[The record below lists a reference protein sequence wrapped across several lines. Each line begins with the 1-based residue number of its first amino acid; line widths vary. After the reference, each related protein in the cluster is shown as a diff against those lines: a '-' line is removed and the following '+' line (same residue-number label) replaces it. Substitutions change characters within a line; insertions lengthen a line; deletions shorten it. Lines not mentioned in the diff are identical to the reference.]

1 MITRSE
7 AGPPAAS
14 YIPFVLQTSVNVTG
28 YIIDRVELLW
38 RGPYICGW
46 EDYRTKI
53 ECHSSFCGSGQWI
66 AGNDERSAAI
76 LRVANT
82 KNRGCVWEQERTYA
96 EVGAWLSTPS
106 LGSGPRATWL
116 DWQPLQSVKYVRKS
130 VVGKA
135 ALWANN
141 SILSRTPPMRAA
153 NLYWNFFVETPPL
166 GEVAW
171 VVIICNGQ
179 Y

>member
-66 AGNDERSAAI
+66 AGNGERSAAI

-130 VVGKA
+130 VVLERRRYGQTIQ
-135 ALWANN
+135 
-141 SILSRTPPMRAA
+141 SSPEHIRAA
-153 NLYWNFFVETPPL
+153 NLYWNFFVETPPPL
-166 GEVAW
+166 LVRWRGW
-171 VVIICNGQ
+171 W
-179 Y
+179 